1 MLKKIMFVS
10 FFTVS
15 AIFANDANLLSNP
28 SFETL
33 NAKGLPAAFSASKK
47 LTLDEIHHIDKNG
60 AVDGSN
66 AALLV
71 NTDSKLS
78 LTNYLG
84 YIQWGL
90 QNKFKKIAPGT
101 EMEFS
106 VYVKTDSPSTKFF
119 AYIEGID
126 NNGKSFLKKI
136 PTVTLKQSN
145 QWKQLRIE
153 FKAPEAGVKNAYA
166 CFLITSTGKVWY
178 DSAYLGSLEDA
189 PEPEGK

>member
-28 SFETL
+28 SFENL
-33 NAKGLPAAFSASKK
+33 NDKGLPAAFSASKK
-47 LTLDEIHHIDKNG
+47 LTLDEIHSIDKNG
-60 AVDGSN
+60 TVDGSV
-66 AALLV
+66 AAVLT
-71 NTDSKLS
+71 NKDPKLS
-78 LTNYLG
+78 LANYLG

-90 QNKFKKIAPGT
+90 QNKINKLAPGT

-106 VYVKTDSPSTKFF
+106 VYAKTDAPTTKFLF
-119 AYIEGID
+119 YVEGTD
-126 NNGKSFLKKI
+126 NNGKAFLKKI
-136 PTVTLKQSN
+136 PVYSLKQSN
-145 QWKQLRIE
+145 KYQQLRLE
-153 FKAPEAGVKNAYA
+153 FKVPDSGVKNAYV
-166 CFLITSTGKVWY
+166 CFMITSVGKVWL